1 MAMAEI
7 GQGIG
12 LLPGLILQRIPYD
25 IEIRPMAPSCCRTIG
40 IAVKD
45 RKMMSAAMEK
55 FMKYVRCSLMQEKTE

>member
-12 LLPGLILQRIPYD
+12 LLPRLILQRIPYD

-55 FMKYVRCSLMQEKTE
+55 FMKYVGCSLMQEKTE